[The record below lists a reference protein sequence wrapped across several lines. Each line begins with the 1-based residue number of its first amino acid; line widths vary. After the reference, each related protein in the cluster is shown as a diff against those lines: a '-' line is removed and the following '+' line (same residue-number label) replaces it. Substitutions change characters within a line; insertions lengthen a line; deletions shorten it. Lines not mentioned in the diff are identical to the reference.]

1 MTVILS
7 VLGMGVLFA
16 LFTVIGRSEKGCDG
30 KCIGCARDKAC
41 ESRETRP

>member
-16 LFTVIGRSEKGCDG
+16 VFTLIGRSEKGCDG
-30 KCIGCARDKAC
+30 NCIGCTGDKTC
-41 ESRETRP
+41 ESRETRS